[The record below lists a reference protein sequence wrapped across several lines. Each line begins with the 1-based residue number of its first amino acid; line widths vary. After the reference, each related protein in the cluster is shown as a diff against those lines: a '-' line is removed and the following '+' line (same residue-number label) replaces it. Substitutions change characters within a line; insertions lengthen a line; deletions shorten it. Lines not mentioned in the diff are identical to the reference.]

1 MEQNTQ
7 LTRVTPERL
16 FEAVVAQLQNLI
28 VTGEL
33 KPGDRLLPE
42 RELAQHFGVSRTA
55 VRDAVKVLAE
65 RGLVEV
71 RVGAGTFVVRKTSE
85 ALTESMGLLLQM
97 EKTPDQDLQEVRAVI
112 EIEMAAF
119 AAERAT
125 ESDLENL
132 ARKLEELELKL
143 DDSGKVI
150 GDATLFA
157 RADMAFHGTVADAA
171 HNNFYRHLL
180 NPIVEQLVA
189 TLTVIAESV
198 PKAPAR
204 ALEQHRQILSA
215 IRRKSKDEAREA
227 MRQHM
232 EQIARDI
239 ETALSRSD
247 ALQE

>member
-33 KPGDRLLPE
+33 NPGDRLLPE

-55 VRDAVKVLAE
+55 VRDAIKVLAE

-97 EKTPDQDLQEVRAVI
+97 EKSPAQGLQEVRAAI
-112 EIEMAAF
+112 ETEMAAF

-125 ESDLENL
+125 ESDLVNL
-132 ARKLEELELKL
+132 ARRSEELQLRL
-143 DDSGKVI
+143 DDTGNVI

-157 RADMAFHGTVADAA
+157 REDMAFHGAVADAA

-198 PKAPAR
+198 PEAPAR
-204 ALEQHRQILSA
+204 VLDEHRQILNA
-215 IRRKSKDEAREA
+215 IQRKSRDEAREA

-232 EQIARDI
+232 DQIARDI
-239 ETALSRSD
+239 EAALP
-247 ALQE
+247 L